1 MINSIYKVVYGAYE
15 GYADTTEE
23 AEKMEKKFKVMTENN
38 ENEPSSLLKTYD
50 DYMREIRQKNK

>member
-23 AEKMEKKFKVMTENN
+23 AEQMEKKFKVMTENN
-38 ENEPSSLLKTYD
+38 ENEPLSLFYK
-50 DYMREIRQKNK
+50 IW

>member
-1 MINSIYKVVYGAYE
+1 MINSTYKVVYGAYE

-23 AEKMEKKFKVMTENN
+23 AEEMEKNFKVMTENN
-38 ENEPSSLLKTYD
+38 EKEPSSLLKTYD